1 MVNFKINNLSFS
13 YPDNKKKA
21 LKNINLT
28 INQGEFIVLCGKSG
42 SGKSTLLRMLKP
54 ELTPHGIKIGK
65 IEDITPIPHDGTGR
79 PGGKRGRRV

>member
-1 MVNFKINNLSFS
+1 MVNLKINNLSFS

-28 INQGEFIVLCGKSG
+28 INQGEFIVVCGKSG

-54 ELTPHGIKIGK
+54 ELTPHG
-65 IEDITPIPHDGTGR
+65 
-79 PGGKRGRRV
+79 V